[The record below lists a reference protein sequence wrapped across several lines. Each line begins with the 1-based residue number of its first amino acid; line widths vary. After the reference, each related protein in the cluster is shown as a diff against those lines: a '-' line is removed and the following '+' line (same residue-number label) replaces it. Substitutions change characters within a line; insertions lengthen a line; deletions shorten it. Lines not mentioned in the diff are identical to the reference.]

1 VQPAATAWGAYFQ
14 ISGMQRMSYIKNGV
28 YYAIDQG
35 IEPDF
40 VIDKAENF
48 YDREAL
54 TAYINALF

>member
-1 VQPAATAWGAYFQ
+1 
-14 ISGMQRMSYIKNGV
+14 MSYIKNGV

-48 YDREAL
+48 YNREAL
-54 TAYINALF
+54 TTYINGLF